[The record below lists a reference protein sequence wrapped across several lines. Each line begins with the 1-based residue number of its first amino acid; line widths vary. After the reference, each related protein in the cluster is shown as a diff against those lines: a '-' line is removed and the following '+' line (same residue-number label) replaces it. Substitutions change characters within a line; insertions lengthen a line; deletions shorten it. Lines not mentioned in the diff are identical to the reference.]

1 LTSSARHGS
10 LHGRQ
15 AALSIKHFM
24 STQPETQNRSETP
37 ERNSSAETVLGFI
50 IIGLLAGGTV
60 GVVKAFSMTSGVGV
74 MCCLFGSVV
83 AFGAVYYIYFGK
95 R

>member
-1 LTSSARHGS
+1 MEKQTETD
-10 LHGRQ
+10 RQ
-15 AALSIKHFM
+15 GD
-24 STQPETQNRSETP
+24 TP

-60 GVVKAFSMTSGVGV
+60 GVVKAFSMTNGSGV
-74 MCCLFGSVV
+74 MCCLFGSVA

>member
-1 LTSSARHGS
+1 MEKQTETD
-10 LHGRQ
+10 RQ
-15 AALSIKHFM
+15 GD
-24 STQPETQNRSETP
+24 TP

>member
-1 LTSSARHGS
+1 MEKQTETD
-10 LHGRQ
+10 RQ
-15 AALSIKHFM
+15 GD
-24 STQPETQNRSETP
+24 TP

-50 IIGLLAGGTV
+50 IIGLLAGGTI
-60 GVVKAFSMTSGVGV
+60 GVVKALSMTSGIGV
-74 MCCLFGSVV
+74 MCCLFGSVA